1 MSLGNNFIFF
11 HTAHHVPSPPLL
23 TFLSSTETSTRPAS
37 ITILSSKSSPPS
49 SSPST
54 DAPRLSTVTTT
65 LSPQAEPF
73 TMTSVLSS
81 PLVVD
86 SPTFSPFPASSP
98 TPVETENKADS
109 TAEADA
115 SIIEALKSKERLFVL
130 RVGGDMERL
139 INERK

>member
-1 MSLGNNFIFF
+1 M
-11 HTAHHVPSPPLL
+11 
-23 TFLSSTETSTRPAS
+23 
-37 ITILSSKSSPPS
+37 
-49 SSPST
+49 
-54 DAPRLSTVTTT
+54 TT

-81 PLVVD
+81 PPVVD
-86 SPTFSPFPASSP
+86 SQTLSPFPASSP
-98 TPVETENKADS
+98 TPAETDNKTDP
-109 TAEADA
+109 TTEADP

>member
-1 MSLGNNFIFF
+1 MSLGDHFFF
-11 HTAHHVPSPPLL
+11 HTIHHVPSPFHCFS
-23 TFLSSTETSTRPAS
+23 TESSTRSAPV
-37 ITILSSKSSPPS
+37 TILSPKLSPPS
-49 SSPST
+49 SSPFT
-54 DAPRLSTVTTT
+54 DVPRFSTVMTT

-81 PLVVD
+81 PPVVD
-86 SPTFSPFPASSP
+86 SQTLSPCPASSP
-98 TPVETENKADS
+98 TPAETDNKTDP
-109 TAEADA
+109 TTEADP